1 MPCNSDYKNNPQG
14 FEGIIFL
21 CVFYGMLLLFCG
33 ILCKEKMKE
42 SSSAM
47 KKIIVINTG
56 GTIAMSEDRST
67 GNVTP
72 TSTNPL
78 TNSDTIFA
86 PIASVVVEDLFNLP
100 SPHMTEEKMWE
111 VQKRILKA
119 QQEGFDGAV
128 VTHGTDTLEETAY
141 FLELTTD
148 GKFPIV
154 LTGAMRSSNE
164 IGADGLANL
173 RSAIITV
180 TSPES
185 VDKGVLV
192 VMNDEVHAATYV
204 TKTHTTNVATFQ
216 TPTFGPLGLVSK
228 SEVIYFQKFLH
239 HEYYPIQELV
249 DKVYLLKAYAGM
261 DSMLFDAI
269 ADSDANGLVIEAL
282 GAGNLPPTTLPGL
295 QRCLDKG
302 IPVVLVSR
310 AFNGVTYDVY
320 NYLGGGKQLHEAG
333 VIFTTGL
340 SGQKARVKLSVLL
353 SAHANRETIIRAFQV

>member
-14 FEGIIFL
+14 FEGTIFL
-21 CVFYGMLLLFCG
+21 CVYYSQILLFCG

-111 VQKRILKA
+111 VQKRIVQA

-148 GKFPIV
+148 GTFPIV

-239 HEYYPIQELV
+239 HEYYPIKELL

-269 ADSDANGLVIEAL
+269 ADSDANGVVIEAL
-282 GAGNLPPTTLPGL
+282 GAGNLPPMALPGL